1 MIRTLSLMMLSVFVF
16 AGQALAAAGDPS
28 DEATFTTVMIAAGL
42 FTLVVIA
49 SIKNA
54 KRDHRD

>member
-1 MIRTLSLMMLSVFVF
+1 MMLSVFVF

-42 FTLVVIA
+42 FALVVIA